1 MDNQVIKESTMDTL
15 PPRGTTNGASR
26 SNSVSQLAPKV
37 ADAPLSVVDRAEK
50 SIGDAS
56 TAVQETAH
64 KIWSQAGEVASD
76 LADTG
81 HSAANFVVR
90 QINDPPVA
98 AMLLGAA
105 AIGYFASLLIHGRR

>member
-1 MDNQVIKESTMDTL
+1 MKSTSPDH
-15 PPRGTTNGASR
+15 A
-26 SNSVSQLAPKV
+26 V
-37 ADAPLSVVDRAEK
+37 LSMVDRAEK

-81 HSAANFVVR
+81 HSAANFIHR
-90 QINDPPVA
+90 QVNAPPLA

>member
-1 MDNQVIKESTMDTL
+1 MMKSTS
-15 PPRGTTNGASR
+15 PNHANKSEVAAASL
-26 SNSVSQLAPKV
+26 SDGVSQLAPKA
-37 ADAPLSVVDRAEK
+37 ADAALSMVDRAEK
-50 SIGDAS
+50 SISDAG

-81 HSAANFVVR
+81 HSAANFIHR
-90 QINDPPVA
+90 QVNDPPRA

>member
-1 MDNQVIKESTMDTL
+1 MMNSTSPDHANKSET
-15 PPRGTTNGASR
+15 A
-26 SNSVSQLAPKV
+26 
-37 ADAPLSVVDRAEK
+37 LSMVDRAEK

-64 KIWSQAGEVASD
+64 KIWSQAGEVAND

-81 HSAANFVVR
+81 HSAANFIHR
-90 QINDPPVA
+90 QVNDPPLV